1 MLQGLTIAAGALL
14 IFFGWWAIHNGGYFV
29 LDSVLFSWTAIF
41 CSLGLLLVDRLAW
54 RRRIATYGLA
64 FLGWVLLADVLS
76 TEPLSA
82 IARDVQWLILPL
94 LIVVFRRLSQSSE
107 EFLPILQ
114 ITCAFSL
121 LWISIYLFMSA
132 DAVFDWMHPPIFG
145 NIRRLGMSVGVMT
158 VFLYLDAG
166 IKERYKFLL
175 TLGRLIGLAMLFWAG
190 GRGSFLGWAVAFAIC
205 SLAAKTGWQP
215 LKKHVIEIGLA
226 LIFAVL
232 CSVNTPGMGIWSGL
246 VRPSVYQS
254 GSLDQVS
261 SMRLTLW
268 SRTISVF
275 GDPFCAVLGAGGN
288 GFIRLK
294 LMPAQQ
300 IFHPHNILLQAATD
314 WGVIGLLLLSIVVLS
329 VAHRVAACRQ
339 PLGRRESVGA
349 GMLAFLLV
357 TGLLDGGLYHLEYLI
372 YAALAVSMLPSGHA
386 DAQSDKDML
395 VVPKVVVLVF
405 LFGAVLLHASL
416 RDYRAVWVNT
426 PWSESVKPEGV
437 CASGIR

>member
-1 MLQGLTIAAGALL
+1 MGQGTAIAAGALL

-54 RRRIATYGLA
+54 RRRVAIYGLA

-76 TEPLSA
+76 TEPLPA

-94 LIVVFRRLSQSSE
+94 LIVVFRRLSRLSE
-107 EFLPILQ
+107 EFLAILQ
-114 ITCAFSL
+114 VTVAFSL
-121 LWISIYLFMSA
+121 VWICIYLLMSA

-166 IKERYKFLL
+166 IKVRYKLL
-175 TLGRLIGLAMLFWAG
+175 LSLGRLVGLAMLFWAG
-190 GRGSFLGWAVAFAIC
+190 GRGSFLGWVVAFVIC

-215 LKKHVIEIGLA
+215 LKKHAIEIGLA
-226 LIFAVL
+226 LILAAV

-246 VRPSVYQS
+246 VRSSVYQS

-275 GDPFCAVLGAGGN
+275 GDPFCAAVGAGGN

-300 IFHPHNILLQAATD
+300 IFHPHNIFLQAATD
-314 WGVIGLLLLSIVVLS
+314 WGVIGLLLLLTVVLS
-329 VAHRVAACRQ
+329 VAQRVAACRQ
-339 PLGRRESVGA
+339 VLGQRAFVGS
-349 GMLAFLLV
+349 GILVFLLI

-372 YAALAVSMLPSGHA
+372 YAALAVSMLPGGPT
-386 DAQSDKDML
+386 DAQSDNDML
-395 VVPKVVVLVF
+395 VIPKVVALVF
-405 LFGAVLLHASL
+405 LLGAVGLHASL
-416 RDYRAVWVNT
+416 RDYRVAWINT
-426 PWSESVKPEGV
+426 PWSESVKTDSV
-437 CASGIR
+437 CAGGIR